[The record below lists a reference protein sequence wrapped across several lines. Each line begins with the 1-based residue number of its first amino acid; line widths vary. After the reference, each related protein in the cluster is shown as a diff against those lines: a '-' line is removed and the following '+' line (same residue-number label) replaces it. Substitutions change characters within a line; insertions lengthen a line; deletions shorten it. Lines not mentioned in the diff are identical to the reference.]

1 MVKTDHEEQYM
12 EYRRSYASKV
22 FEPRDG
28 VLARG
33 FTAKNYSIQRHDHDF
48 FEVNIVLS
56 GEGVHIINDTPIHTK
71 AGDVFVIPPGFVHG
85 WSSEGAGFNVYHVIL
100 KERFF
105 ERYSQEISTFSG
117 FKLLFEVEPKI
128 RCRSNRAYLSLNSSS
143 MDFLLGTLKLF
154 ESLKDEST
162 PESDTLRSALALTVI
177 GYLSGKASDRRDS
190 LDSESGE
197 SFDAICSTL
206 EYIHNN
212 LSAKLTVDFLAEYA
226 KMSRATFIRKFK
238 ALCSVSVHDYI
249 AKLRLDEAKR
259 LLNYGKSMT
268 EVANECGYYDASH
281 LYRIVK
287 HSES

>member
-1 MVKTDHEEQYM
+1 M
-12 EYRRSYASKV
+12 EYRRSYASKI

-28 VLARG
+28 VYARG
-33 FTAKNYSIQRHDHDF
+33 FTAKNYSIQKHDHDF
-48 FEVNIVLS
+48 YEVNIVLS
-56 GEGVHIINDTPIHTK
+56 GEGVHIINDTPVHTVS
-71 AGDVFVIPPGFVHG
+71 GDVFVIPPGFVHG
-85 WSSEGAGFNVYHVIL
+85 WNSLGAGFDVYHVVL
-100 KERFF
+100 KKSFF

-117 FKLLFEVEPKI
+117 FKLLFEVEPII
-128 RCRSNRAYLSLNSSS
+128 RCRSDKAYLSLNHSS

-162 PESDTLRSALALTVI
+162 PESDTLRSAIALTVI
-177 GYLSGKASDRRDS
+177 GYLSGKASERRDA
-190 LDSESGE
+190 LEHESGE

-212 LSAKLTVDFLAEYA
+212 ISAKLTVDILAKHA

-238 ALCSVSVHDYI
+238 ALCSMSVHDYI
-249 AKLRLDEAKR
+249 TKLRIDEAKR

-281 LYRIVK
+281 LYRAIK
-287 HSES
+287 QSEE